1 MVHLTGGRHLT
12 SCTLNCFAAR
22 LVDIRLC
29 QRTHLQLS
37 NHWQRL
43 HAEDGFRI
51 ATLDE
56 LEVSLGKGS
65 WFTMFLQWLSILS
78 GAEQPGDTIAD
89 GGECTCVQ

>member
-1 MVHLTGGRHLT
+1 MYFRVQGPRYHLK
-12 SCTLNCFAAR
+12 
-22 LVDIRLC
+22 
-29 QRTHLQLS
+29 
-37 NHWQRL
+37 
-43 HAEDGFRI
+43 DGFRI

-65 WFTMFLQWLSILS
+65 WFTVFLQLLSILS